1 MSADAGNRD
10 KIKNLVSMNK
20 NRDDSEWGMNDSKY
34 NLNADEEMVVDEA
47 NQNQKQNN
55 NMHEGMAE
63 DNMRLRVTKSRANE
77 LNHAKCILKLT
88 YTKFDWSE
96 KALLNFHRPNI
107 QEVFD

>member
-1 MSADAGNRD
+1 
-10 KIKNLVSMNK
+10 
-20 NRDDSEWGMNDSKY
+20 
-34 NLNADEEMVVDEA
+34 
-47 NQNQKQNN
+47 
-55 NMHEGMAE
+55 MHEGMAE

-107 QEVFD
+107 QEIFDQLFYGAENDLDEKKKIRA